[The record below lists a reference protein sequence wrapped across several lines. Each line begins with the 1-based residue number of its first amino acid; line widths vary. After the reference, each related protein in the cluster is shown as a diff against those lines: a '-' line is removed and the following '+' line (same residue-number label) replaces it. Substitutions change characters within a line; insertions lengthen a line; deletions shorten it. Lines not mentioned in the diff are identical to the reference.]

1 MIRDKLK
8 KIIEGTNNS
17 DITWEE
23 TSNPFSFCTV
33 YDNVTYSV
41 TSTPKDL
48 QNHIA
53 YFSEWDKQGE
63 EHTFDLSEYEDLS
76 YELFQIILKKDVM
89 LKSNF
94 DKYCSMEENTKKSS
108 VSLHKLIRRL
118 DIDNE
123 KEHPSIN
130 IIKSDYFYYSEALDV
145 KYIQPPMK
153 QLNTVTETIPFS
165 EATVVLISAPGATGK
180 SAMANYISA
189 KLSIPIYDLGKHEAV
204 GANSVS
210 GLLMRNID
218 QDDVFTYHAGL
229 REGYCSMIIDGLD
242 EAFIHIT
249 YDSFEAFMKDI
260 AFFSKDAK
268 GLPFVILGRP
278 SVMEDAALSLEMNGV
293 KTALLQIE
301 PFTIDKA
308 KDFIDKQVDSSV
320 TNRFDKQYKDVRDY
334 IIEEIGGFF
343 KNESDMNNRVFERFI
358 GYAPVLISINILLS
372 DNKNYHGLLNE
383 LKEDKKQ
390 KIDLLIDI
398 VNRILLRE
406 QKKIHEEV
414 LPQFLNSGFNE
425 SYVSSIRNKCGTK
438 EEQCQRILSFLVG
451 VPAVFNIF
459 DEEKLDEEYNEKM
472 NSWIKNHPFINIEKK
487 WFENI
492 VFESYVIA
500 ITSSSFEDN
509 KELIIKG
516 LGGLTK
522 NNSCSYLLADICYNM
537 SNGKTV
543 DYRMVP
549 YLISSFKALDTPTN
563 VGKIEIIATGVK
575 DTFIEC
581 ELNFGHD
588 NESLNNTFRE
598 YDFKFQIGR
607 DQNLQLNSPISNVNL
622 DADINI
628 SIVGNSTEIIAP
640 VSIHC
645 NSITVDSRDILLF
658 CSPDDDNIIIECN
671 QFDAMS
677 KDGTIPNITNYSN
690 NKNAFKIFTDCP
702 LNYPFVNYKEN
713 NHDLGFDDKNLFE
726 MFQKFRRMLLMFRS
740 HSNGILARCCSKIDK
755 RIGKTKIGKQ
765 LIKKMNDCR
774 ILSSDGVM
782 YYINYDNFA
791 SIIGAKYND
800 IRSCNISDKTRK
812 FLSEALLES
821 V

>member
-1 MIRDKLK
+1 M
-8 KIIEGTNNS
+8 
-17 DITWEE
+17 
-23 TSNPFSFCTV
+23 
-33 YDNVTYSV
+33 
-41 TSTPKDL
+41 
-48 QNHIA
+48 
-53 YFSEWDKQGE
+53 
-63 EHTFDLSEYEDLS
+63 
-76 YELFQIILKKDVM
+76 
-89 LKSNF
+89 
-94 DKYCSMEENTKKSS
+94 
-108 VSLHKLIRRL
+108 
-118 DIDNE
+118 
-123 KEHPSIN
+123 
-130 IIKSDYFYYSEALDV
+130 
-145 KYIQPPMK
+145 
-153 QLNTVTETIPFS
+153 
-165 EATVVLISAPGATGK
+165 
-180 SAMANYISA
+180 
-189 KLSIPIYDLGKHEAV
+189 
-204 GANSVS
+204 
-210 GLLMRNID
+210 
-218 QDDVFTYHAGL
+218 
-229 REGYCSMIIDGLD
+229 
-242 EAFIHIT
+242 
-249 YDSFEAFMKDI
+249 
-260 AFFSKDAK
+260 
-268 GLPFVILGRP
+268 
-278 SVMEDAALSLEMNGV
+278 
-293 KTALLQIE
+293 
-301 PFTIDKA
+301 
-308 KDFIDKQVDSSV
+308 
-320 TNRFDKQYKDVRDY
+320 
-334 IIEEIGGFF
+334 
-343 KNESDMNNRVFERFI
+343 
-358 GYAPVLISINILLS
+358 
-372 DNKNYHGLLNE
+372 
-383 LKEDKKQ
+383 
-390 KIDLLIDI
+390 
-398 VNRILLRE
+398 
-406 QKKIHEEV
+406 
-414 LPQFLNSGFNE
+414 
-425 SYVSSIRNKCGTK
+425 
-438 EEQCQRILSFLVG
+438 
-451 VPAVFNIF
+451 
-459 DEEKLDEEYNEKM
+459 
-472 NSWIKNHPFINIEKK
+472 
-487 WFENI
+487 
-492 VFESYVIA
+492 
-500 ITSSSFEDN
+500 
-509 KELIIKG
+509 
-516 LGGLTK
+516 
-522 NNSCSYLLADICYNM
+522 
-537 SNGKTV
+537 
-543 DYRMVP
+543 
-549 YLISSFKALDTPTN
+549 DTPTN